1 MVSFECLAVYHRG
14 EKFDATASRPAAA
27 SAAVRR
33 AKSFIRFSRKETMPS
48 LIQKAAI
55 ATRK

>member
-1 MVSFECLAVYHRG
+1 MVSFECWAVYQRG
-14 EKFDATASRPAAA
+14 AKFDPAASRPAAA

-33 AKSFIRFSRKETMPS
+33 AKFRIRPSRKAATAS
-48 LIQKAAI
+48 LAQNAAI